1 MKIILTFTE
10 VRTTIKIDSWDEL
23 SFDKA
28 DYFKLAVKIKK
39 GASPKQGVLNSIV
52 IAKSAY
58 GRSL

>member
-23 SFDKA
+23 SLDKA

-39 GASPKQGVLNSIV
+39 GASPKHSVLNSIV